1 MCVPSSH
8 PFQPGRDCQAVGRS
22 RLDWGR
28 RGGVPGDDDD
38 GDDDDDYDA
47 DDNDD
52 DDDDDVYQAAYHVI
66 WSFLVED
73 SNMFLKYFM
82 EKLTRENQE
91 EMFQIIRNL
100 IRKG

>member
-1 MCVPSSH
+1 MNDFPSSDV
-8 PFQPGRDCQAVGRS
+8 FQPGRDCQAVGRS
-22 RLDWGR
+22 LLDWGW

-38 GDDDDDYDA
+38 DDDDY
-47 DDNDD
+47 
-52 DDDDDVYQAAYHVI
+52 DDVYQAAYHVI